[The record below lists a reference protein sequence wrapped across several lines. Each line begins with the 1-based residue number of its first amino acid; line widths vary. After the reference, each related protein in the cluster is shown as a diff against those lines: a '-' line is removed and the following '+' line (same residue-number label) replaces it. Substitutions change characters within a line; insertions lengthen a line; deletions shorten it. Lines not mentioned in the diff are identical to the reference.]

1 MMIKKLLSYTFSAS
15 LLLSGAGLQAAP
27 VEIDKV
33 AAIVNKDVIMQSQ
46 VTSLAAQVKR
56 QYQAQQQPMPNA
68 SALNRQVLEK
78 LIQDS
83 LQVQMA
89 EQLGM
94 KISDAQL
101 EQTILNIAKD
111 KNQTLTELQ
120 ADLAAQG
127 VSYAEF
133 RHSVREELLVAEVSR
148 IQVRRRINISD
159 QEIDNFIGMINAQDT
174 KQLQYHI
181 GHIMLKLN
189 EDDSADNI
197 TRVTDKAE
205 KILARLKSGANFN
218 EVALAESQGPKA
230 LEGGDWGWMGV
241 NDMPTLFAAAVQGA
255 RTNDII
261 GPFKSSNGLHIIK
274 ILDAKGQTKVTST
287 EVNARHI
294 LIKPSIILSD
304 AKAKELLDKYRRQ
317 ISSGQASFE
326 ELAKA
331 NSEDPGSAVKGGE
344 LGWGDPEMYVPEFR
358 DELLRLDMR
367 ELSQPFRSS
376 HGWHLVQVMGKRTTD
391 ITEQA
396 NKQKA
401 YQVLFNRRFNEE
413 SQNWLNE
420 LREEA
425 YVKIMDNK

>member
-255 RTNDII
+255 RANDII

-317 ISSGQASFE
+317 ISSGQAS
-326 ELAKA
+326 LK
-331 NSEDPGSAVKGGE
+331 N
-344 LGWGDPEMYVPEFR
+344 
-358 DELLRLDMR
+358 
-367 ELSQPFRSS
+367 
-376 HGWHLVQVMGKRTTD
+376 
-391 ITEQA
+391 
-396 NKQKA
+396 
-401 YQVLFNRRFNEE
+401 
-413 SQNWLNE
+413 
-420 LREEA
+420 
-425 YVKIMDNK
+425 